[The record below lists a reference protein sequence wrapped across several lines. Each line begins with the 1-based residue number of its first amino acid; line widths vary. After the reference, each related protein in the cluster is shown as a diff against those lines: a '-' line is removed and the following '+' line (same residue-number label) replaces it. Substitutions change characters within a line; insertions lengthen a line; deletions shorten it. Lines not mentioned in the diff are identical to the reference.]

1 MKSILTPRAATSR
14 ATTPND
20 SAVIGRPR
28 TTIVWV
34 DGSRITGNESLRS
47 IVTSRPT
54 PWMASSTSWR
64 SSAPPATSGGPTTR
78 TPRVRRP
85 RMTTCSTLRSSTLCA
100 DNTSNRADVTP
111 GWSRPVTVI
120 NTDTLDMLIAACD
133 ETSTGLVHRL
143 GRVVFPTDVGLRSHP
158 IHHVRVV
165 QLEGRP
171 LRPDAGQLGEVLPR
185 RGAPGRPLQ
194 RGGAA
199 PRIVDHHRLAV
210 APALA
215 HVPRE
220 GQRRDAKD
228 ERADRRHDV
237 QRGEPVGGQV
247 VGVAARHA
255 FVAQPV
261 LHQKRG
267 VKADER
273 QPEMQLPQPLVEQ
286 PARHLGEPEVDARV
300 GGEHNGAEKH
310 VMEMRH

>member
-1 MKSILTPRAATSR
+1 MKSMLTPRAATSR

-64 SSAPPATSGGPTTR
+64 SSAPPATSSGPTTR

-143 GRVVFPTDVGLRSHP
+143 GRVVVPTDVGLHSHP
-158 IHHVRVV
+158 IHHVRIV
-165 QLEGRP
+165 QLERRP
-171 LRPDAGQLGEVLPR
+171 LRTNAGQLGEVVPR
-185 RGAPGRPLQ
+185 RRAAGRPLQ
-194 RGGAA
+194 RVAVP

-210 APALA
+210 APALE
-215 HVPRE
+215 HVPHER
-220 GQRRDAKD
+220 QHRRSED
-228 ERADRRHDV
+228 ERPDRRHDV
-237 QRGEPVGGQV
+237 QRGKAVGGKV
-247 VGVAARHA
+247 VGVAARHSL
-255 FVAQPV
+255 VAQPV
-261 LHQKRG
+261 LHEERG
-267 VKADER
+267 VEADER
-273 QPEMQLPQPLVEQ
+273 QPEVQFAESLVEQ
-286 PARHLGEPEVDARV
+286 PSRHLGEP
-300 GGEHNGAEKH
+300 
-310 VMEMRH
+310 

>member
-64 SSAPPATSGGPTTR
+64 SSGPPATSGGPTTR

-100 DNTSNRADVTP
+100 DNTSNSADVTP

-143 GRVVFPTDVGLRSHP
+143 GRVVVATDVGLHSHP

-165 QLEGRP
+165 QLEGRS
-171 LRPDAGQLGEVLPR
+171 LRPDAGQLGEVVPR
-185 RGAPGRPLQ
+185 RRAAGRPLQ
-194 RGGAA
+194 RVAVP
-199 PRIVDHHRLAV
+199 PRVIDRDRLAV
-210 APALA
+210 APTLE
-215 HVPRE
+215 HVPGER
-220 GQRRDAKD
+220 QDRNAKD
-228 ERADRRHDV
+228 ERPDRRDNV
-237 QRGEPVGGQV
+237 QRGEAIGG
-247 VGVAARHA
+247 
-255 FVAQPV
+255 
-261 LHQKRG
+261 
-267 VKADER
+267 
-273 QPEMQLPQPLVEQ
+273 
-286 PARHLGEPEVDARV
+286 
-300 GGEHNGAEKH
+300 
-310 VMEMRH
+310 